1 MMKTE
6 TRKFGGKHFHN
17 QTTTLA
23 SLDDNRACTK
33 ACEMLWDLC
42 N

>member
-6 TRKFGGKHFHN
+6 TRKFGGKNFHN

-23 SLDDNRACTK
+23 SLDDDIVSLYQGLRNVVGFV
-33 ACEMLWDLC
+33 
-42 N
+42 